1 MMKRNCNILL
11 SFLLC
16 LIIINT
22 NCLTNGIKL
31 NKKVDTNIHVRDSN
45 KQQTLSPSVIS
56 GSSGKTSS
64 SRSLNIPKVEQEV
77 DDPTDTRPRDYR
89 PQNPNGSSLSIL
101 SSPLV
106 SAEPQQAHN
115 REIGLETIR

>member
-89 PQNPNGSSLSIL
+89 PQNPNDGSAFMI
-101 SSPLV
+101 
-106 SAEPQQAHN
+106 
-115 REIGLETIR
+115 